1 MNATEHLL
9 TCLAEECGEVAKE
22 CHKALR
28 FGLDDKVTM
37 DPNGP
42 RGTTGPTNAEKIVE
56 ELNDLIGVVNMLV
69 TRGQL
74 PGDWQCAERQ
84 QRKAL
89 KVTAYMGYAREIGSL
104 ENDERVHHYQ
114 RGRAST
120 TGVKL

>member
-1 MNATEHLL
+1 MNNTEHLL

-37 DPNGP
+37 DPKGP

-74 PGDWQCAERQ
+74 PGGWQCAERQ

-89 KVTAYMGYAREIGSL
+89 KVAAYMGYAREVGSL
-104 ENDERVHHYQ
+104 ENAKGDSQSPEN
-114 RGRAST
+114 
-120 TGVKL
+120 